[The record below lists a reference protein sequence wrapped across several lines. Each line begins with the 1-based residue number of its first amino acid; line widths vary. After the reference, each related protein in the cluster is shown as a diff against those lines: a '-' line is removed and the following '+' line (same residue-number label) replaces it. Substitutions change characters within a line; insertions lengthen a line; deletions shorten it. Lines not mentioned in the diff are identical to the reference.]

1 MVGRLCDIPCV
12 NAIYVHQFG
21 DLLVA
26 FMTLALPLLRS
37 YTGILT
43 FAIVYGIGDGI
54 FVTTMNS
61 LLLFTVDEKR
71 RAAALALGSCLLA
84 LSIAGGPPLA
94 GKFVVCI
101 FSVTHTPTNQ
111 SIDQSITLSIHPSIN
126 RTIHQPTQPPTHT
139 SINPSIHPSVS

>member
-1 MVGRLCDIPCV
+1 MVGRLCDVPCV

-26 FMTLALPLLRS
+26 FMTLALPLLRT
-37 YTGILT
+37 YTRILA
-43 FAIVYGIGDGI
+43 FAVVYGIGDGI

-71 RAAALALGSCLLA
+71 RAAALGLGSCLLS
-84 LSIAGGPPLA
+84 LGIAGGPPLA

-101 FSVTHTPTNQ
+101 LSATYP
-111 SIDQSITLSIHPSIN
+111 SIYPSIN
-126 RTIHQPTQPPTHT
+126 QSLKRSINRSNNQFTNPTDNPPTR
-139 SINPSIHPSVS
+139 

>member
-12 NAIYVHQFG
+12 NAVYVHQFG

-37 YTGILT
+37 YMGI
-43 FAIVYGIGDGI
+43 FAFTVVYGIGDGI

-71 RAAALALGSCLLA
+71 RAAALGLGSCLLA
-84 LSIAGGPPLA
+84 LGVAGGPPLA
-94 GKFVVCI
+94 GKFVECI
-101 FSVTHTPTNQ
+101 LSATRSSLITHSVK
-111 SIDQSITLSIHPSIN
+111 LSVISSF
-126 RTIHQPTQPPTHT
+126 T
-139 SINPSIHPSVS
+139 